1 MISNINKNNED
12 GKSWRDD
19 LRKGPWTP
27 IEDAILI
34 EQVKK
39 CGEGN
44 WSLIQKNSE
53 LRRNGKSCRLRWLNH
68 LRPDLKKG
76 PFSEEEEKLIGD
88 LHAKIG
94 NKWALMATEVPGRSD
109 NDIKNFWNTRM
120 KKRLREYPPQITV
133 QEAQHFSSSP
143 FYSVLASCYPKN
155 NLSVELP
162 SNISAANP
170 PPNHNQKQPNQN
182 YYSSSSSSCTNNNAS
197 FILPL
202 APMSP
207 YCKSSGLLNDV
218 VMEGNALCRKGKSK
232 MDAAIVIV
240 REEEELADKR
250 KIIEEGEEPPL
261 PPVGTSKEEETT
273 TIIATQSSSH
283 QLISTEKNDN
293 GGCNNNKEA
302 LNNSMPQMD
311 DELLSILKNCPI
323 YSPVRKWY
331 KVDDDE
337 DFPDDDDDGFESC

>member
-1 MISNINKNNED
+1 MISNNNKNNED
-12 GKSWRDD
+12 GESWRDY

-27 IEDAILI
+27 REDAILI

-39 CGEGN
+39 WGKGN
-44 WSLIQKNSE
+44 WSLIRKNSE
-53 LRRNGKSCRLRWLNH
+53 LRRSGKSCRLRWSNH
-68 LRPDLKKG
+68 LNPDLKKG
-76 PFSEEEEKLIGD
+76 PFSEEEEKTIDD
-88 LHAKIG
+88 LHAKFG
-94 NKWALMATEVPGRSD
+94 NKWALMATQIPGRSD
-109 NDIKNFWNTRM
+109 NDIKNFWNSRM

-133 QEAQHFSSSP
+133 QQAQHFSSSP

-155 NLSVELP
+155 NFSVELP

-170 PPNHNQKQPNQN
+170 PPNHNQKQLNQN
-182 YYSSSSSSCTNNNAS
+182 NSSSSSSFSCTNNNAS
-197 FILPL
+197 FVLPL
-202 APMSP
+202 TPVSP

-218 VMEGNALCRKGKSK
+218 VMEGIALCYKGKSK
-232 MDAAIVIV
+232 MDATIVIG

-250 KIIEEGEEPPL
+250 KIIEEPPL
-261 PPVGTSKEEETT
+261 PPVGTSKEEETA

-337 DFPDDDDDGFESC
+337 DSLMMMMEI

>member
-337 DFPDDDDDGFESC
+337 DFPDDDDDGFESW

>member
-283 QLISTEKNDN
+283 QLIST
-293 GGCNNNKEA
+293 
-302 LNNSMPQMD
+302 
-311 DELLSILKNCPI
+311 
-323 YSPVRKWY
+323 
-331 KVDDDE
+331 
-337 DFPDDDDDGFESC
+337 

>member
-1 MISNINKNNED
+1 
-12 GKSWRDD
+12 
-19 LRKGPWTP
+19 
-27 IEDAILI
+27 
-34 EQVKK
+34 
-39 CGEGN
+39 
-44 WSLIQKNSE
+44 
-53 LRRNGKSCRLRWLNH
+53 
-68 LRPDLKKG
+68 
-76 PFSEEEEKLIGD
+76 
-88 LHAKIG
+88 
-94 NKWALMATEVPGRSD
+94 
-109 NDIKNFWNTRM
+109 M

-133 QEAQHFSSSP
+133 QQVQHFSSSP

-155 NLSVELP
+155 NLNVELP
-162 SNISAANP
+162 SNISAANS

-182 YYSSSSSSCTNNNAS
+182 YYSSSSSFSCTNNNAS
-197 FILPL
+197 FVLPL

-232 MDAAIVIV
+232 MDATIVIV
-240 REEEELADKR
+240 REKEELADKR
-250 KIIEEGEEPPL
+250 KIIEEGKEPPL
-261 PPVGTSKEEETT
+261 PPIGTSKKEETA

-302 LNNSMPQMD
+302 LNNFIPQMD

-331 KVDDDE
+331 KVDYDE
-337 DFPDDDDDGFESC
+337 DFPDDDDDGFESW

>member
-34 EQVKK
+34 EQ
-39 CGEGN
+39 
-44 WSLIQKNSE
+44 
-53 LRRNGKSCRLRWLNH
+53 
-68 LRPDLKKG
+68 
-76 PFSEEEEKLIGD
+76 
-88 LHAKIG
+88 
-94 NKWALMATEVPGRSD
+94 VPGRSD

-337 DFPDDDDDGFESC
+337 DFPDDDDDGFESW